1 MIERGS
7 EELSKEWH
15 MLRLQ
20 SIWVQKAAFNKHRNL
35 TNAGECGDA
44 YEVIISSPES
54 ALKENSMKNQNV
66 CYSRLK
72 WAYFGATTVETKDSN
87 NALTSNSQRK

>member
-1 MIERGS
+1 VIQRGN

-35 TNAGECGDA
+35 KNAGECADA
-44 YEVIISSPES
+44 CEVNNSSPES
-54 ALKENSMKNQNV
+54 ALNENLMQNQNV

-72 WAYFGATTVETKDSN
+72 WAYFGATTVDPTDSN
-87 NALTSNSQRK
+87 NALTSDSQRK